1 MRYNLYWLAIKQFR
15 LSYWLYEKLFY
26 LGLAIH
32 VRRKYGKW
40 NPSVADIIRSQHGG
54 KLYSYEIGSL
64 SWSGLLRDG
73 DNVGTWR
80 KNDIPLP
87 NKMKGAYLV
96 AKDILDGKLDYD
108 PILREHFYSQF
119 LATMHQIKLNKEI
132 K

>member
-1 MRYNLYWLAIKQFR
+1 MRYNLYWLAVKQFR

-40 NPSVADIIRSQHGG
+40 NPSVADIIKKQHDGH
-54 KLYSYEIGSL
+54 LYHWEVGVL

-73 DNVGTWR
+73 DYVGTWR
-80 KNDIPLP
+80 KDVRPL
-87 NKMKGAYLV
+87 NIQMKTAYMV

-108 PILREHFYSQF
+108 PILREHFYSEF
-119 LATMHQIKLNKEI
+119 LATMHRIKKERNAA
-132 K
+132 